1 MRYILNRFL
10 KSKAAFPEGVKAMK
24 EIRRYRPAVQFLT
37 GCLALL
43 LLSVGLARAAGPYDL
58 EFREAD
64 VKDVLRLLG
73 DQEGI
78 NIIIGDGVKGTVTAS
93 FRGVGFEEILDSIMK
108 MNDLRAVKDGSILR
122 VESRLNMVGRGDT
135 MVHRVFRLDYFKAE
149 ALAKTLAKS
158 LSRDGSVTPDET
170 TNSVLVNESQDR
182 IDEVAALI
190 KELDQPVPQI
200 MIEARIV
207 ETTTTFAKELG
218 VRWGFQYSRTSGG
231 NVTKVFGTQ
240 ADNSIVNVPAAPVVF
255 GGAGFS
261 FGRLDGSLNL
271 DFQLTAMEN
280 RGVGKIISTPKI
292 VTLDRAEATIQ
303 AGVKIPIQTVSE
315 QQGVATTKIDYID
328 AFLKLTVTPQVTS
341 QGQIVMKISAE
352 RTEPDWTRTVSDV
365 PALQTREA
373 QTQVRVRD
381 GETVV
386 IGGLLQ
392 ENEKSVES
400 RVPILADIPL
410 IGGAF
415 KRKEKTRDNG
425 ELLIFITPR
434 IISP

>member
-1 MRYILNRFL
+1 
-10 KSKAAFPEGVKAMK
+10 MK
-24 EIRRYRPAVQFLT
+24 KTGRSRIAVQLLT

-43 LLSVGLARAAGPYDL
+43 FLYVGWAWAAGPYDL

-93 FRGVGFEEILDSIMK
+93 FRGVGFEETLDSIMR

-122 VESRLNMVGRGDT
+122 VESRADMVAKGDT
-135 MVHRVFRLDYFKAE
+135 MVRRIFRLDYFKAVE
-149 ALAKTLAKS
+149 LAKTLEKAVS
-158 LSRDGSVTPDET
+158 QDGSITPDER
-170 TNSVLVNESQDR
+170 TNSLLVYDSRQRMAGIAE
-182 IDEVAALI
+182 LI
-190 KELDQPVPQI
+190 KDLDQPVPQI

-207 ETTTTFAKELG
+207 ETTTNFAKELG
-218 VRWGFQYSRTSGG
+218 VRWGFQYTRTSGS
-231 NVTKVFGTQ
+231 NVTQVFGTE
-240 ADNSIVNVPAAPVVF
+240 AGNSIVNVPAEPVVF

-271 DFQLTAMEN
+271 DFQLTAMED
-280 RGVGKIISTPKI
+280 RGWGKIISTPKI
-292 VTLDRAEATIQ
+292 VTLDRGEATIQ
-303 AGVKIPIQTVSE
+303 AGVKIPIQTVGE
-315 QQGVATTKIDYID
+315 QNGVSTTGVDYID

-352 RTEPDWTRTVSDV
+352 RTEPDWSRTVDAV

-392 ENEKSVES
+392 ENEKKVES

-434 IISP
+434 VISSN